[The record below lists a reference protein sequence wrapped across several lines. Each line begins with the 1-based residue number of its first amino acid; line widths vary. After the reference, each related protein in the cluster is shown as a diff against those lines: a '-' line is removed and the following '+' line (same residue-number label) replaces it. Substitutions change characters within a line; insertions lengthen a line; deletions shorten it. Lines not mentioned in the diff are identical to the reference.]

1 VRFRWAAFFCV
12 GILLAANGCGGGDDP
27 TPAPQPGLIPLL
39 TFSQMQLSDEFFA
52 EGVAVGDINRDGA
65 PDIIAGPFWYAGP
78 NFQQRTAFRNPVA
91 FDPLGSSDDFLTFT
105 FDFNHDGW
113 PDILIIGFPGSD
125 ATWFQNPQGGGGFWM
140 SHTVFNGV
148 GNESPAFTD
157 LTGDGV
163 PELVF
168 QANGQ
173 LGWAGPNP
181 ADATLPWIFHALS
194 PSLGSTP
201 FFHGLG
207 VGDVNGDGR
216 RDVLASS
223 GWWEQPASL
232 SGDPQWVQHQVD
244 FGNGAQ
250 IYVFDVDGDGDN
262 DVVSSI
268 NAHGFGLA
276 WFEQRN
282 VGGQITFCRH
292 LIMGDTPEQ
301 NRYGVKFSQPHALVV
316 ADMDGD
322 GLPDI
327 VTGKRRWAH
336 GPSMDPEANFP
347 PVLYWFRTVRSA
359 QGVDFVPFLV
369 DSNSGVGTQF
379 VVSDM
384 NGDGRPDIL
393 VSNKLGTFYRQ
404 QTAPTSGA
412 PPQVLF
418 PGVPSCT

>member
-1 VRFRWAAFFCV
+1 MRFRWAALFAV
-12 GILLAANGCGGGDDP
+12 GIALASNGCGGSEQDTASP
-27 TPAPQPGLIPLL
+27 PPGLVPLL

-52 EGVAVGDINRDGA
+52 EGVAAGDINRDGNS
-65 PDIIAGPFWYAGP
+65 DIVAGPFWYAGP
-78 NFQQRTAFRNPVA
+78 IFQQRTAFRNPVA

-105 FDFNHDGW
+105 HDFNRDGW
-113 PDILIIGFPGSD
+113 TDILIIGFPGAD
-125 ATWFQNPQGGGGFWM
+125 ATWFRNPQNAGGLWM
-140 SHTVFNGV
+140 AHTVFNGV
-148 GNESPAFTD
+148 GNESPAFSD
-157 LTGDGV
+157 LTGDGA

-168 QANGQ
+168 QNDGQ
-173 LGWAGPNP
+173 LGWAGPDP
-181 ADATLPWIFHALS
+181 ADASIPWVFHAIS

-216 RDVLASS
+216 RDVLASG

-232 SGDPQWVQHQVD
+232 AGDPEWVQHPVD
-244 FGNGAQ
+244 FGSGAQ

-262 DVVSSI
+262 DVVSST

-292 LIMGDTPEQ
+292 LIMDDTPEE

-322 GLPDI
+322 GLADI
-327 VTGKRRWAH
+327 ITGKRRWAH

-347 PVLYWFRTVRSA
+347 PVLYWFRTVRSS

-379 VVSDM
+379 VVADM
-384 NGDGRPDIL
+384 NGDGRQDIL

-404 QTAPTSGA
+404 QTGPMDGTPPQALFPGA
-412 PPQVLF
+412 PP
-418 PGVPSCT
+418 CT